1 MKKEKNKP
9 NSNLEEIYKNSVIRK
24 CKVEENLDSIR
35 LDRYLGNRFSY
46 YSRSKWQDLIG
57 QGLVLVNGK
66 RIKYTSVIKKGD
78 EIVYHLIGL
87 KEPEIDKNIQIIYD
101 DGDLIIV
108 NKPANLP
115 VIPSGKYY
123 YNTLHTIMKETLN
136 SNINMLNRIDR
147 ETSGCVVLS
156 RGHELASKFC
166 AMHSPKNSKNN
177 SKKNYK
183 INYKNNSKE
192 DSKNENSK
200 NNKIKKTYIA
210 IVENAKNIEKNFTVE
225 GYMEEVGNP
234 FYRRY
239 QILHKAIKERDIKE
253 KSIKETNKY
262 SENEKL
268 KYSKT
273 KFKTIKKFGDYAVV
287 MARLYTG
294 RMHQIRVHLHSL
306 GFYMVGDKIYGKY
319 GPEVF
324 HSFIKKSVIPKDFFN
339 RQALHS
345 YKLEFNHP
353 ITDKPIKV
361 KAPLPND
368 LKEFISKIK
377 NY

>member
-1 MKKEKNKP
+1 MKKEKNKLV
-9 NSNLEEIYKNSVIRK
+9 SNLEEIYKSSVIRK
-24 CKVEENLDSIR
+24 CKVEENIASIR

-46 YSRSKWQDLIG
+46 YTRSKWQDLIG

-66 RIKYTSVIKKGD
+66 RIKYTREIKKGD
-78 EIVYHLIGL
+78 EIIYHLIGL
-87 KEPEIDKNIQIIYD
+87 KEPDIDKNIQIIYD

-123 YNTLHTIMKETLN
+123 YNTLHTIMKENLN
-136 SNINMLNRIDR
+136 CNLNMLNRIDR
-147 ETSGCVVLS
+147 ETSGCVVMS

-166 AMHSPKNSKNN
+166 AMH
-177 SKKNYK
+177 
-183 INYKNNSKE
+183 
-192 DSKNENSK
+192 SK

-210 IVENAKNIEKNFTVE
+210 IVENAKNIEEDFIVE
-225 GYMEEVGNP
+225 GYMEEIGNP
-234 FYRRY
+234 LYRRY
-239 QILHKAIKERDIKE
+239 QILHKISKDFKNIKP
-253 KSIKETNKY
+253 N
-262 SENEKL
+262 ENL

-273 KFKTIKKFGDYAVV
+273 KFKTLKKFGDYAIV

-306 GFYMVGDKIYGKY
+306 GLYMVGDKIYGKY

-324 HSFIKKSVIPKDFFN
+324 NSFIKKSVIPKDFFV

-353 ITDKPIKV
+353 ITNKRIKV

-377 NY
+377 TIGL

>member
-1 MKKEKNKP
+1 MKKEKNKLV
-9 NSNLEEIYKNSVIRK
+9 SNLEEIYKNSVIRK
-24 CKVEENLDSIR
+24 CKVEENIEAIR

-46 YSRSKWQDLIG
+46 YTRSKWQDLIG

-66 RIKYTSVIKKGD
+66 RIKYTREIKKGD
-78 EIVYHLIGL
+78 EIIYHLIGL
-87 KEPEIDKNIQIIYD
+87 KEPDIDKNIQIIYD

-123 YNTLHTIMKETLN
+123 YNTLHTIMKENLKC
-136 SNINMLNRIDR
+136 NINMLNRIDR
-147 ETSGCVVLS
+147 ETSGCVVMS

-166 AMHSPKNSKNN
+166 AMHSKSNSKNN
-177 SKKNYK
+177 S
-183 INYKNNSKE
+183 
-192 DSKNENSK
+192 
-200 NNKIKKTYIA
+200 NKIKKTYIA
-210 IVENAKNIEKNFTVE
+210 IVENVKNIEDNFTVE
-225 GYMEEVGNP
+225 GYMEEIGNP

-239 QILHKAIKERDIKE
+239 QILHEISKNKNSNNFNNIK
-253 KSIKETNKY
+253 SN
-262 SENEKL
+262 ENL

-273 KFKTIKKFGDYAVV
+273 KFKTIKRFGDYAIV

-306 GFYMVGDKIYGKY
+306 GLYMVGDKIYGKY

-324 HSFIKKSVIPKDFFN
+324 NSFIKKSVIPKDFFV

-353 ITDKPIKV
+353 ITNKLIKV
-361 KAPLPND
+361 KANLPKD
-368 LKEFISKIK
+368 LKEFILKIK
-377 NY
+377 NQK